1 MRLIAGLLAGQSFD
15 VTMSG
20 DDSLSK
26 RPMDRI
32 VLPLRQMGADIT
44 GEGSRHLPLKLKGS
58 RELNPIT
65 YALPVASAQVKSA
78 ILLAALQANGTTE
91 VIEKEIT
98 RNHTEDMIQQFGGQ
112 LRVDGKRFG

>member
-1 MRLIAGLLAGQSFD
+1 M
-15 VTMSG
+15 
-20 DDSLSK
+20 
-26 RPMDRI
+26 
-32 VLPLRQMGADIT
+32 
-44 GEGSRHLPLKLKGS
+44 
-58 RELNPIT
+58 
-65 YALPVASAQVKSA
+65 LPVASAQVKSA